1 MTERTA
7 QQPAVEE
14 PVEENPLEPQQS
26 SGQMT
31 VPEQLVKKRAEP
43 SDASRLIDNNFVLN
57 GEDNSSCSVPLAAH
71 FGMKQ
76 SDTVYSSSAHGTRQG
91 QPSSACG
98 IPVGVYPYPT
108 SSIGIVSEPSVTI
121 ASDFKQHLVPSTS
134 GKGSGQP
141 RVTIRSPPSKTS
153 ETNNTI
159 FGSVS
164 KLAIRKNDESN
175 KETGKHIS
183 FGGKLEL
190 GNPAHG
196 SGNSKGT
203 MVLSKE
209 LNPEFSVKPL
219 APSACASPCVTMA
232 DDVNPDPSEC
242 SVDSPCWRGTAS
254 RLSPFDGL
262 PTLVAQS
269 VKQESVAFDAGQE
282 QSSSTDCEAP
292 TKLQN
297 LVASKSTQNRS
308 QSHAE
313 LGLSKE
319 PGGIGTNLTQY
330 SHGKEQFAK
339 HGAANHNADRHYL
352 AVIDDYIKRSGL
364 NSAAPDFVPLSIR
377 KSNTGDATGSCSSS
391 GANISGI
398 LEAIKSL
405 SEVLCNNFSNE
416 IELEEHDHC
425 LLQSVIGNLQS
436 YLHKASKV
444 PVVVASDK
452 SGGLKACY
460 AQNAASKS
468 VSGDCNGSYTAD
480 NGKGIIISNLGDS
493 SRLVGDLR
501 KKSVTGYQSALS
513 NFPKELSWGE
523 HSQALI
529 YKKLWFDAERANCAL
544 KYQLKQ
550 TRVEIDLESSMAH
563 IGGGPRNHS
572 FHLCD
577 MGVDP
582 SNSYGSAI
590 TCPLMLKGH
599 PGGRKTHNLLSAADH
614 IQSGD
619 SSVLSRSKGYIAVP
633 ENIEDEYFL
642 PGSEETGVHR
652 HVHPGLQVK
661 PSRAFKRLNTSTS
674 DGMSSSSYITG
685 RDDILCGSCEFG
697 SSDWE
702 HVLKEEIGST

>member
-1 MTERTA
+1 MPSSTSA
-7 QQPAVEE
+7 GAIPAGPPSTLSPNAAPYTLLARQV
-14 PVEENPLEPQQS
+14 
-26 SGQMT
+26 
-31 VPEQLVKKRAEP
+31 RAP
-43 SDASRLIDNNFVLN
+43 PGRLHDGDASRLIDNNFVLN
-57 GEDNSSCSVPLAAH
+57 GEDNSSCSVPLAAQ

-76 SDTVYSSSAHGTRQG
+76 SDTVYSSCAHGTRQG

-98 IPVGVYPYPT
+98 IPVGVYPSPA

-134 GKGSGQP
+134 GKGSRQP
-141 RVTIRSPPSKTS
+141 RVTIRSPPNKTS
-153 ETNNTI
+153 ETNSTV

-164 KLAIRKNDESN
+164 KLAIRQNDESN
-175 KETGKHIS
+175 KETGKHVS
-183 FGGKLEL
+183 FGGNLEL
-190 GNPAHG
+190 SNPVRGN
-196 SGNSKGT
+196 GNSKGT

-219 APSACASPCVTMA
+219 VPSACASSCVTMA

-262 PTLVAQS
+262 PTLVGQS
-269 VKQESVAFDAGQE
+269 VKQEPVAFDAGQE
-282 QSSSTDCEAP
+282 QSSSNHCEPP
-292 TKLQN
+292 TKVQN
-297 LVASKSTQNRS
+297 LVSSKSTQNRI
-308 QSHAE
+308 QSHVE

-319 PGGIGTNLTQY
+319 PGDIGTNITQY
-330 SHGKEQFAK
+330 AHGKEQFAK
-339 HGAANHNADRHYL
+339 HGAANCNADKHCL
-352 AVIDDYIKRSGL
+352 AVIDDCIKRSGL

-377 KSNTGDATGSCSSS
+377 KSNTGDGSCFSS

-405 SEVLCNNFSNE
+405 SEVLCNNFSGE

-425 LLQSVIGNLQS
+425 LLQSVIENLQS
-436 YLHKASKV
+436 CLHKASKV
-444 PVVVASDK
+444 PVMVASDK

-460 AQNAASKS
+460 AQNAVSKS
-468 VSGDCNGSYTAD
+468 VTGDYNGSCTAD

-513 NFPKELSWGE
+513 NFSKELSCEEE
-523 HSQALI
+523 HPQAVI
-529 YKKLWFDAERANCAL
+529 YKNLWFDAERANFAL

-550 TRVEIDLESSMAH
+550 TLVEVGLESSMAH
-563 IGGGPRNHS
+563 IGGGRRNHS
-572 FHLCD
+572 LHLCD

-582 SNSYGSAI
+582 SSSYGSAI
-590 TCPLMLKGH
+590 TCPLMVKGH

-619 SSVLSRSKGYIAVP
+619 SSVLSRSKGCIAVP
-633 ENIEDEYFL
+633 ENIKDEYFL
-642 PGSEETGVHR
+642 SGSDETGVHR
-652 HVHPGLQVK
+652 HAHPGLQVA
-661 PSRAFKRLNTSTS
+661 PSRALRRLNTSTS

-685 RDDILCGSCEFG
+685 RDDILRGSCEFG